1 MLFEKRP
8 PLSEPLLAT
17 LGQAIRDALPA
28 TMLPQDHG
36 TKPFSRQYL
45 AWVPLE
51 HISVGLEDWKM
62 RSLGISAI
70 VMAACLATLSIIFI
84 GLAYSDGWSGGSACS
99 VAESLCRRPS
109 LLAIPVT
116 VAMAWGL
123 MVLAG
128 E

>member
-1 MLFEKRP
+1 
-8 PLSEPLLAT
+8 
-17 LGQAIRDALPA
+17 LGSI
-28 TMLPQDHG
+28 G
-36 TKPFSRQYL
+36 TFFS
-45 AWVPLE
+45 
-51 HISVGLEDWKM
+51 GLEDWKM

-84 GLAYSDGWSGGSACS
+84 GFAYSDGWSGGSACS

-116 VAMAWGL
+116 AAMAWGL

>member
-1 MLFEKRP
+1 MRSLP
-8 PLSEPLLAT
+8 PCYLKTMELSPLPDRFW
-17 LGQAIRDALPA
+17 LGFHWNIFQ
-28 TMLPQDHG
+28 M
-36 TKPFSRQYL
+36 
-45 AWVPLE
+45 
-51 HISVGLEDWKM
+51 GLGDWKM

-70 VMAACLATLSIIFI
+70 VMASCLATLSIIFI
-84 GLAYSDGWSGGSACS
+84 GLAYSDGWTGGSACS

-123 MVLAG
+123 MVLAD

>member
-1 MLFEKRP
+1 
-8 PLSEPLLAT
+8 
-17 LGQAIRDALPA
+17 
-28 TMLPQDHG
+28 
-36 TKPFSRQYL
+36 
-45 AWVPLE
+45 
-51 HISVGLEDWKM
+51 M

-70 VMAACLATLSIIFI
+70 VTAACLATLSIIFI

-109 LLAIPVT
+109 LLAIPVA

-123 MVLAG
+123 MVLAD